1 MLKIRLKRN
10 RRKKQP
16 SYRLVVMPASYRRNG
31 RAIDELGYYNVIT
44 KQLKIDS
51 VKITKWLEK
60 GAKPTETVNHLLI
73 KSKILES

>member
-16 SYRLVVMPASYRRNG
+16 SYRLVVMPSSSRRDG

-51 VKITKWLEK
+51 SKVINWLEK

-73 KSKILES
+73 KSEILKS

>member
-16 SYRLVVMPASYRRNG
+16 SYRLVVMPSSSRRDG

-51 VKITKWLEK
+51 SKVINWLEK

-73 KSKILES
+73 KSEILKN